1 MQKNETGL
9 LTPHTK
15 INSKW
20 LRDLNIRRGTV
31 NFTEE
36 NTAGAKFRGLGL
48 GLSEGFMTL
57 NPKAREGS
65 ERNRM
70 GPYGA
75 ETPLRSVSTYGGVTD
90 RENCVCLKCVMRSMI
105 HIFVNID
112 HGQVTHTSRP
122 TVTFSAGV
130 W

>member
-36 NTAGAKFRGLGL
+36 NTAGAKFRGLCL
-48 GLSEGFMTL
+48 GLSEGFMTF
-57 NPKAREGS
+57 NPKAREGKRK
-65 ERNRM
+65 EPNGTVWIRNAPAQRV
-70 GPYGA
+70 Y
-75 ETPLRSVSTYGGVTD
+75 LR
-90 RENCVCLKCVMRSMI
+90 RRN
-105 HIFVNID
+105 
-112 HGQVTHTSRP
+112 
-122 TVTFSAGV
+122 
-130 W
+130 